1 MILIQ
6 IAVKNVNLNINFI
19 KIIPNVY
26 LQIVRSF
33 KTALVQNVRIFII
46 YNKIYVLKEL
56 YRIA

>member
-6 IAVKNVNLNINFI
+6 IAVKNVNLNTNFI

-46 YNKIYVLKEL
+46 YNKMYVLKDL